1 MATVIGQRQTVTAE
15 ELQELSQAG
24 RSCELV
30 KGELREMPP
39 GGEEHGY
46 RGMRLPG
53 HLAAYVYANNLG
65 EVSLAET
72 GVLLERGPDSLRA
85 PDMGFIARDRLPVEP
100 SPTWS
105 EIVPD
110 LVIEVVSPNE
120 SWSEV
125 TDKVQQ
131 WLAAGVRVA
140 WVVDNRART
149 VTVCR
154 AVQPWVTLTET
165 DTLEGGDVVPGFS
178 LPVAR
183 IFAWPNVTPS
193 PPPAPR

>member
-1 MATVIGQRQTVTAE
+1 MATITSQRRTVTAE
-15 ELQELSQAG
+15 ELQELCQDGKSF
-24 RSCELV
+24 ELV

-53 HLAAYVYANNLG
+53 HLVAYVYAHSLG

-85 PDMGFIARDRLPVEP
+85 PDMGFIARDRLPDEP
-100 SPTWS
+100 SPNWS

-110 LVIEVVSPNE
+110 LVIEVVSPNDT
-120 SWSEV
+120 WSEV

-149 VTVCR
+149 VTICQ
-154 AVQPWVTLTET
+154 AAQPWVTLTET
-165 DTLEGGDVVPGFS
+165 ETLDGGDVVPGFV
-178 LPVAR
+178 LPVAQ
-183 IFAWPNVTPS
+183 IFAWPKVSPS
-193 PPPAPR
+193 PPPAHG